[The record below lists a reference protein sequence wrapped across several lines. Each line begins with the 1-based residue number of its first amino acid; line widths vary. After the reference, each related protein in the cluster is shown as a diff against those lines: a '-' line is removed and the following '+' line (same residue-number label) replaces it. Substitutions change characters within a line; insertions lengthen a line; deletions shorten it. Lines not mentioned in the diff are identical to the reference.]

1 MVYNFDMVGGGYSPP
16 VMVCRDVQ
24 GNFIFTAYHRSI
36 ISGSCHRDTC
46 ECDRVFAED
55 LANQFDNYNE
65 DYEHVNGFDQS
76 SCVGN
81 GRNRG
86 LSNVSMIFIVL

>member
-1 MVYNFDMVGGGYSPP
+1 MVGGGYSPP

-24 GNFIFTAYHRSI
+24 
-36 ISGSCHRDTC
+36 GSCHRDTC